1 MRSLRRS
8 GAHAGA
14 LARIDLA
21 KIARDS
27 SRSGARADALAH
39 NDQPGRRRACGVQES
54 ECGGKIRLP
63 RRPDDRTWGHEGIM
77 NSATQ
82 RSPWEIASPDA
93 GSERFFATGGAVLKS
108 DATRSGGRPFP
119 GRPPLSLQQIYPR
132 RRGFPPAYIN
142 WVPLIFSPKRYPKNC
157 AARRQ
162 SIIRS
167 RKISK

>member
-21 KIARDS
+21 KI
-27 SRSGARADALAH
+27 
-39 NDQPGRRRACGVQES
+39 
-54 ECGGKIRLP
+54 
-63 RRPDDRTWGHEGIM
+63 TWGHEGIM

-108 DATRSGGRPFP
+108 DATRSGGRPFQD
-119 GRPPLSLQQIYPR
+119 GRPFLYNKYTPAAAVSRPPTST
-132 RRGFPPAYIN
+132 GF
-142 WVPLIFSPKRYPKNC
+142 R
-157 AARRQ
+157 
-162 SIIRS
+162 
-167 RKISK
+167 

>member
-54 ECGGKIRLP
+54 ECGR
-63 RRPDDRTWGHEGIM
+63 
-77 NSATQ
+77 
-82 RSPWEIASPDA
+82 
-93 GSERFFATGGAVLKS
+93 
-108 DATRSGGRPFP
+108 
-119 GRPPLSLQQIYPR
+119 
-132 RRGFPPAYIN
+132 
-142 WVPLIFSPKRYPKNC
+142 
-157 AARRQ
+157 
-162 SIIRS
+162 
-167 RKISK
+167 